1 MKAPNLPHWVQ
12 VQIPGRCD
20 VPMARREHERILQ
33 DTEREQGHTALRN
46 NVRAALA
53 LADAVRSTI
62 GPLGL
67 DKMLLSDDGDVQV
80 TNDGVTVLEAAKV
93 EHPTA
98 RMLISTSSVQDDE
111 ARDGTSS
118 AIVLTAEL
126 LLNALD
132 WIDRGIHPSVMVA
145 GYRIA
150 MDHSLIAIEDISK
163 PMEEADHIRIV
174 STSLAGKVSE
184 DVRRILSNLAVETAS
199 IAANRGSSKHVDP
212 DLIKRIIIRGGR
224 IADSERVDGIV
235 LRKTR
240 LDSQTPNRLDGG
252 KVLLLDGG
260 LDPKELSVNASI
272 RITEPGMMARFL
284 QRQKLEMKERVDA
297 IAEAGIDLLIV
308 RDGIHEDAIPM
319 LRNAGIVTY
328 RRVERI
334 DLELI
339 ARACGARI
347 VRDVQGIRSESI
359 GEFNSVN
366 EERWESIDHVRI
378 HGSVGS
384 GQTVVLRG
392 STDAVIDEVSRAFDD
407 AIGVACGLQ
416 DEPKMLPGG
425 GAIQIALAR
434 RLRAHAT
441 TIPGREQLA
450 VEAYAAALE
459 SIPRALAENSGLDG
473 LDQIIGLTAAQTS
486 SSNDWL
492 GIDVTDRS
500 IHPMNERGVL
510 EPVRIARQAITGATE
525 SAISVLRIGDILW
538 AKQDAQMPDWQSE
551 LGQDED

>member
-12 VQIPGRCD
+12 VQILGRCD

-67 DKMLLSDDGDVQV
+67 DKMLISDEGDVQV

-150 MDHSLIAIEDISK
+150 MDHSLIAIEDISR
-163 PMEEADHIRIV
+163 PMEEADNIRIV
-174 STSLAGKVSE
+174 STSLAGKVGE

-199 IAANRGSSKHVDP
+199 IAADRGSSKHVDP

-224 IADSERVDGIV
+224 IADCERVDGIV

-240 LDSQTPNRLDGG
+240 LDSQTPSRLDGG

-284 QRQKLEMKERVDA
+284 QRQKQEMKERVDA

-308 RDGIHEDAIPM
+308 RDGIHEDAIPI
-319 LRNAGIVTY
+319 LRDAGIVTY
-328 RRVERI
+328 RRVERT

-416 DEPKMLPGG
+416 EEPKMLPGG

-441 TIPGREQLA
+441 SIPGREQLA

-473 LDQIIGLTAAQTS
+473 LDQIIAITAAQTS

-500 IHPMNERGVL
+500 IYPMNERGVL
-510 EPVRIARQAITGATE
+510 EPVRIARQAIIGATE

-538 AKQDAQMPDWQSE
+538 AKQDAQMPDWQSDIN
-551 LGQDED
+551 QDED

>member
-1 MKAPNLPHWVQ
+1 
-12 VQIPGRCD
+12 
-20 VPMARREHERILQ
+20 MARREHERILQ

-67 DKMLLSDDGDVQV
+67 DKMLISDDGDVQV

-93 EHPTA
+93 EHPTV

-132 WIDRGIHPSVMVA
+132 WIDRGIHPSVIVS

-150 MDHSLIAIEDISK
+150 MNHCLTAIEDISK
-163 PMEEADHIRIV
+163 PIEEDDHIRIV

-184 DVRRILSNLAVETAS
+184 EVRRILSDLAVETAA
-199 IAANRGSSKHVDP
+199 IAVKRGISTKVDP

-240 LDSQTPNRLDGG
+240 LDSQTPNRLNGG

-260 LDPKELSVNASI
+260 LDSKNRYQCFNPNYRTRDDGSI
-272 RITEPGMMARFL
+272 PSTT
-284 QRQKLEMKERVDA
+284 KLEIKEQVDA
-297 IAEAGIDLLIV
+297 IEKSGIDLLIV
-308 RDGIHEDAIPM
+308 KDGIHEDAIPM
-319 LRNAGIVTY
+319 LRDAGIVTY
-328 RRVERI
+328 RRVERT

-347 VRDVQGIRSESI
+347 VRDVQSIRPDSI
-359 GEFNSVN
+359 GEFNSVI

-416 DEPKMLPGG
+416 EEPKMLPGG

-434 RLRAHAT
+434 RLRIHAT

-473 LDQIIGLTAAQTS
+473 LDQIIGITAAQTS

-492 GIDVTDRS
+492 GLDVIDRS

-510 EPVRIARQAITGATE
+510 EPIRIARQAITGATE

-538 AKQDAQMPDWQSE
+538 AKQDAQMPDWQSD
-551 LGQDED
+551 LNQDDD

>member
-1 MKAPNLPHWVQ
+1 MKFCYLPHWVQ

-67 DKMLLSDDGDVQV
+67 DKMLISDDGDVQV

-132 WIDRGIHPSVMVA
+132 WIDRGIHPSVIVA

-150 MDHSLIAIEDISK
+150 MNHCLIAIEDISK
-163 PMEEADHIRIV
+163 PIEEADHIRIV

-184 DVRRILSNLAVETAS
+184 EVRRILSNLAVETAA
-199 IAANRGSSKHVDP
+199 IAMKRGTSNHVNP

-224 IADSERVDGIV
+224 IADCERVDGIV

-260 LDPKELSVNASI
+260 LDSKELSINASI

-284 QRQKLEMKERVDA
+284 QRQKLEVKEQVDA
-297 IAEAGIDLLIV
+297 IEKAGIDLLIV
-308 RDGIHEDAIPM
+308 KDGIHEDAIPM
-319 LRNAGIVTY
+319 LRDAGIVTY
-328 RRVERI
+328 RRVERT

-347 VRDVQGIRSESI
+347 VRDVQGIRPDSI
-359 GEFNSVN
+359 GEFNSVI

-416 DEPKMLPGG
+416 EEPKMLPGG

-434 RLRAHAT
+434 RLRIHAT

-473 LDQIIGLTAAQTS
+473 LDQIIGITAAQTS

-492 GIDVTDRS
+492 GLDVIDRS

-510 EPVRIARQAITGATE
+510 EPIRIARQAITGATE

-538 AKQDAQMPDWQSE
+538 AKQDAQMPDWQSD
-551 LGQDED
+551 LNQDDD